1 MPSSEPTNNPQGI
14 SLLTCLSLVTAT
26 MVGTGVYTSLGF
38 QLQDLHS
45 GFSILCLWV
54 LGGLISLCGALSYAE
69 LAARIPRSG
78 GEYTYFSEIY
88 HPALGFMTACVSLIA
103 GFAAP
108 ISLSAI
114 AFGTY
119 LHAALPVCPTRL
131 STFSAVVLISLLHL
145 GSLKRSSLLQNGMT
159 GLKFLLVG
167 LFMGAG
173 IASTLRHPA
182 ALRLLLPQPD
192 SLSELVRPTS
202 GIALLF
208 VLYAYSGWNA
218 VTYLAGEVKSP
229 RTTVGMSLVIGT
241 LSVTLF
247 YLLLNGVFLTAAP
260 ENDLRG
266 VLNVGSVAAH
276 HLIGPVGGRIMSGI
290 IALGLLASISAMVWA
305 GPRVTQR
312 VGEDYPALFWL
323 AKTRN
328 SIPTRAI
335 LLQLA
340 LIISMIAFGSFETV
354 LVFAQIPLL
363 FCLMLGV
370 IGLIVCRQ
378 RSPNSAS
385 TVIPFTCPMYP
396 LPPLVFLACSG
407 AGLIYS
413 VITKPWIALA
423 GVALMLIPLFLHQW
437 ISQTRHP

>member
-103 GFAAP
+103 GFTAP

-312 VGEDYPALFWL
+312 VGEDYPALSSL

-437 ISQTRHP
+437 ISQNRHP